1 MSDWIEISVPSLGGK
16 EYKYLKE
23 CISTNFVSSVGP
35 FVSKFE
41 NLIAN
46 EIGLMEDQTVV
57 TSSGTAALQL
67 GLLAL
72 GVKPNDL
79 VIVPSYTFIA
89 TANAVSH
96 TGAKPWIFDIEM
108 DYLTI
113 DPQKLNKELELKT
126 FTQNGFTFHKDTK
139 QKIACIIPVHVFG
152 NPPDIE
158 VIKLIAD
165 KFSIPILL
173 DSACGIGSKYKGNKL
188 GQNKLSGIIS
198 FNGNK
203 TITAGSGG
211 VFYSSEKSIVDK
223 VRHLSSTAKC
233 SNKYE
238 HDEIGFNHRMS
249 NIQAAL
255 GLAQLEQLEKFIH
268 EKKIIHQ
275 NYKDEFINLKECNLI
290 SDTPWGESSHWLNAI
305 LIKKNNSKNLE
316 KIIQKLNTFKIKANY
331 FWKPLHLQKPY
342 KNVLQSN
349 LNSLNDIQ
357 ERILILPSS
366 PKLKREDQ
374 SKVIEIVKSFFNN

>member
-1 MSDWIEISVPSLGGK
+1 MSDWIEISIPSLRGK
-16 EYKYLKE
+16 ENKYLKE
-23 CISTNFVSSVGP
+23 CVATNFVSSVGP
-35 FVSKFE
+35 FVTKFE
-41 NLIAN
+41 NLIAKD
-46 EIGLMEDQTVV
+46 IGLLENQTVV
-57 TSSGTAALQL
+57 TSSGTAALHL

-96 TGAKPWIFDIEM
+96 VGAKPWILDTEM

-113 DPQKLNKELELKT
+113 DPKKLDKELEQRT
-126 FTQNGFTFHKDTK
+126 FKQNGFSFHKDTK
-139 QKIACIIPVHVFG
+139 QKISCIIPVHVFG
-152 NPPDIE
+152 SPPDIE
-158 VIKLIAD
+158 VIKSIAD
-165 KFSIPILL
+165 KYSIPILL
-173 DSACGIGSKYKGNKL
+173 DSACGIGSKYRGNKL

-198 FNGNK
+198 LNGNK
-203 TITAGSGG
+203 TITSGAGG
-211 VFYSSEKSIVDK
+211 VFYSSEQIIVDK

-238 HDEIGFNHRMS
+238 HDEIGYNQRMS

-255 GLAQLEQLEKFIH
+255 GLAQLEQLENILQ

-275 NYKDEFINLKECNLI
+275 NYKNEFTNLKQCNLI
-290 SDTPWGESSHWLNAI
+290 SDPPWGESSHWLNAI
-305 LIKKNNSKNLE
+305 LIKKSNSKDIE
-316 KIIQKLNTFKIKANY
+316 KLIQKLKAHKIRANY

-342 KNVLQSN
+342 KNNLQAN

-357 ERILILPSS
+357 QRILVLPSS
-366 PKLKREDQ
+366 AKLKKVDQ
-374 SKVIEIVKSFFNN
+374 SKVIDIIKSFFK

>member
-1 MSDWIEISVPSLGGK
+1 MSDWIEISIPSLRGK
-16 EYKYLKE
+16 EYNYLKE
-23 CISTNFVSSVGP
+23 CVESNYVSSAGP
-35 FVSKFE
+35 FVKEFE
-41 NLIAN
+41 DLIAN
-46 EIGLMEDQTVV
+46 NIGLLKNQTVA
-57 TSSGTAALQL
+57 TSCGTTALQL

-79 VIVPSYTFIA
+79 VILPSYTFIA

-96 TGAKPWIFDIEM
+96 IGAKPWIFGTEM
-108 DYLTI
+108 DFLTL
-113 DPQKLNKELELKT
+113 DPNKLDKELEIKT
-126 FTQNGFTFHKDTK
+126 FRQNGFTFHNETK
-139 QKIACIIPVHVFG
+139 QKIACIIPVYVLGH
-152 NPPDIE
+152 PPDIE
-158 VIKLIAD
+158 GIKEIAN
-165 KFSIPILL
+165 KYSIPVLL
-173 DSACGIGSKYKGNKL
+173 DSASGIGSKYKSHKL
-188 GQNKLSGIIS
+188 GKTKLSGIIS

-203 TITAGSGG
+203 TITTGAGGI
-211 VFYSSEKSIVDK
+211 FYSSEQKIVDK

-233 SNKYE
+233 SNKYD

-275 NYKDEFINLKECNLI
+275 NYKDEFINLKECNFI
-290 SDTPWGESSHWLNAI
+290 SDPPWGESSHWLNAI

-342 KNVLQSN
+342 KNDLQSN

-366 PKLKREDQ
+366 PKLKREEQ
-374 SKVIEIVKSFFNN
+374 SKVIDIVKSFFNN